1 MTSDCFGRF
10 ENFWEWLQKIYF
22 RACLTKGIKQPV
34 VGTNSLTSCYY
45 YTPFFINN
53 QKFKQLPRISQ
64 ICQAIFKQFPE
75 ANKRLKLNNLRREQI
90 FFCIGNLREMLTF
103 GLVSSKV
110 CITYSR
116 CPCNKL
122 WRRLEC
128 LNN

>member
-1 MTSDCFGRF
+1 MELNFMKVYII
-10 ENFWEWLQKIYF
+10 EN
-22 RACLTKGIKQPV
+22 
-34 VGTNSLTSCYY
+34 
-45 YTPFFINN
+45 
-53 QKFKQLPRISQ
+53 
-64 ICQAIFKQFPE
+64 
-75 ANKRLKLNNLRREQI
+75 RLKS

-128 LNN
+128 LNI